1 MFWRYVMAGKK
12 PAKRNVSTPVKEA
25 VKQLPGKAVLYIGSS
40 LKLFKCPTCSR
51 ELKKGMVWEEGSV
64 AYCTRTCIPKAEVV
78 Q

>member
-1 MFWRYVMAGKK
+1 MAGKK
-12 PAKRNVSTPVKEA
+12 PAKRNISTPVKEA

-51 ELKKGMVWEEGSV
+51 QLKKGIVWEEGST
-64 AYCTRTCIPKAEVV
+64 AYCTRSCIPKVEVV

>member
-1 MFWRYVMAGKK
+1 MAGKK

-51 ELKKGMVWEEGSV
+51 QLKKGIVWEEGST
-64 AYCTRTCIPKAEVV
+64 AYCTRSCIPKVEVV

>member
-1 MFWRYVMAGKK
+1 MAGKK

>member
-1 MFWRYVMAGKK
+1 MAGKK
-12 PAKRNVSTPVKEA
+12 PAKKNVSTPVKEA

-51 ELKKGMVWEEGSV
+51 QLKKGIVWEEGST
-64 AYCTRTCIPKAEVV
+64 AYCTRSCIPKVEVV